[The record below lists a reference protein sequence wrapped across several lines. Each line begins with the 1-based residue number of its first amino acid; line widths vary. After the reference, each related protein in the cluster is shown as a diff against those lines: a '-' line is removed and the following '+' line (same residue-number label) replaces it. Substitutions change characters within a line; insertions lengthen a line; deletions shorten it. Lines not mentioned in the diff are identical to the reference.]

1 MSVQIVPASSYM
13 PCLQLDGVQLK
24 KHQKDVARF
33 MAKTNEKGL
42 VVFHGVGS
50 GKTLTGAAIANCLLG
65 QRTDTI
71 AYVLTPKS
79 VVAQFVKELDRAGLA
94 PGIRE
99 RIQVWSPF
107 MWLNR
112 VNDNII
118 NPDNCLL
125 IVDEVH
131 HFKGIVKKEKPIYT
145 WKLMNAAKRAWKV
158 VLLTATPLINTQLDV
173 INYMAMI
180 KDSEIVPYIHEYVVF
195 TNVFLN
201 NELPKYTRC
210 RFSVH
215 DPTQVDYPSKI
226 IKYIKVRMSRTY
238 SRAYMQLLLAE
249 VTSMKIGK
257 VFGTDPDSLTAF
269 YQAIRKGTNSIVT
282 PGPKIAWT
290 VNKIRRDSQKKTLV
304 YSTWIGHG
312 TKLLEERFTKY
323 GISFLTITGS
333 VKLNERRTIVQ
344 KYNEDKVQVLI
355 ISSAGTEGLDLKGTR
370 NIIVLEPFWH
380 ESRIEQVIGRGV
392 RYKSHTDLP
401 ESQRKVTVYNL
412 LLSPPSEH
420 ANLYITADE
429 ILYSMGKEKTSNID
443 EMYKVIRST
452 SIETDD
458 CISKPP
464 KEDFPNQHA
473 HSGKQRKQQQP
484 KQPVPNDIPFNFD
497 SFPEDI
503 ANNIRN
509 ALDKM
514 HTNLFHTDPPNCNVK
529 RRVLALVHPDKYMS
543 RLTDGQID
551 MVTVCFQHIQN
562 VFQNKNC

>member
-1 MSVQIVPASSYM
+1 MIKNSKIVPNIDEYDA
-13 PCLQLDGVQLK
+13 
-24 KHQKDVARF
+24 F
-33 MAKTNEKGL
+33 IT
-42 VVFHGVGS
+42 VV
-50 GKTLTGAAIANCLLG
+50 
-65 QRTDTI
+65 D
-71 AYVLTPKS
+71 
-79 VVAQFVKELDRAGLA
+79 
-94 PGIRE
+94 
-99 RIQVWSPF
+99 
-107 MWLNR
+107 
-112 VNDNII
+112 
-118 NPDNCLL
+118 
-125 IVDEVH
+125 
-131 HFKGIVKKEKPIYT
+131 
-145 WKLMNAAKRAWKV
+145 
-158 VLLTATPLINTQLDV
+158 
-173 INYMAMI
+173 
-180 KDSEIVPYIHEYVVF
+180 
-195 TNVFLN
+195 N

-226 IKYIKVRMSRTY
+226 IKYIKVKMSRTY
-238 SRAYMQLLLAE
+238 SRAYMQLFFAT
-249 VTSMKIGK
+249 VTSIKIGK
-257 VFGTDPDSLTAF
+257 VFGVDPDNLNTF
-269 YQAIRKGTNSIVT
+269 YHAIRKGTNSIVT

-290 VNKIRRDSQKKTLV
+290 VKKIRRDSQKKTLV

-312 TKLLEERFTKY
+312 TKLLEERFKKY

-333 VKLNERRTIVQ
+333 VNINERRTIVQ

-392 RYKSHTDLP
+392 RYKSHKDLP
-401 ESQRKVTVYNL
+401 ESQQKVTVYNL
-412 LLSPPSEH
+412 LLSTPSEH

-429 ILYSMGKEKTSNID
+429 MLYEMGKKKTLNIE

-464 KEDFPNQHA
+464 KKDFPNHHA
-473 HSGKQRKQQQP
+473 HNGQQRKQHNKQRKQTIQ
-484 KQPVPNDIPFNFD
+484 QPVPNNIPFNFD

-509 ALDKM
+509 ALDQM
-514 HTNLFHTDPPNCNVK
+514 HTNLFDTIPPNCNVK

-551 MVTVCFQHIQN
+551 MITVCFQHIQN
-562 VFQNKNC
+562 AFHNNNC